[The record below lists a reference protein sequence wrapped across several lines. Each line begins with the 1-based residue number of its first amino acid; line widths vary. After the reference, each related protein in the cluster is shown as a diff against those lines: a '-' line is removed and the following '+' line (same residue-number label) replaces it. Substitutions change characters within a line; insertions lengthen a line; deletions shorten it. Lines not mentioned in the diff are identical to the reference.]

1 MIKEYRFNQI
11 QILKSDNIHK
21 LTEVKMIFNNALA
34 FFKRRKQFFKL
45 SALIAVTVAVIS
57 SCGGGSEGGE
67 FTVIKDT
74 KLGPINQAQAE
85 QGKKIFAEKC
95 ASCHKYDI
103 KLVGPP
109 LGDVVKRRSADY
121 ILSQILYPEQMITN
135 NDTVKALLS
144 KYMTQMSNQHLSML
158 DAKAVLEHLR
168 VVVEN
173 GGKK

>member
-1 MIKEYRFNQI
+1 MLFKSTITL
-11 QILKSDNIHK
+11 LKKNSKHLK
-21 LTEVKMIFNNALA
+21 FSLVLV
-34 FFKRRKQFFKL
+34 L
-45 SALIAVTVAVIS
+45 SVFVLV

-109 LGDVVKRRSADY
+109 LGDVVKRRSTDY
-121 ILSQILYPEQMITN
+121 ILSQILYPEQMIAN
-135 NDTVKALLS
+135 NDTVKALLG
-144 KYMTQMSNQHLSML
+144 KYMTNMSNQHLSML

-168 VVVEN
+168 IVAEN
-173 GGKK
+173 GGK